1 MRTGHPTPPTPTPRP
16 TPTLAG
22 RAGRRLRSRRSCAL
36 LPGLACLALACAGG
50 TGGGRGGGALADSSR
65 FPSPE
70 ELEKLGAAPPPAGLS
85 VLDVR
90 VVDTWE
96 LSGPFP
102 ERIAVE
108 PWSDPGSPWGS
119 LLDEAARRRVGLVVP
134 TQAMHCVAR
143 ELGRFTL
150 AHDGQPTASLRQFIT
165 SRCNASVSQVGLQYV
180 EGTVPPELGE
190 AQLFGQWKQAVAD
203 AIQRGLRG
211 GPQTAGIWFGREGGR
226 AVAMVAFGQRELHLE
241 PVSPHAT
248 EEGVIEL
255 RGESLAPADSVHG
268 LATHGRFGV
277 RECEEVGDAK
287 PPAFHLRCPVDPEDD
302 STFVSVGVHPT
313 NRLLGRLGLMV
324 LAWPGGRTTEVYRRP
339 VYAESW
345 PMLDD
350 QDLASGFVELLNRV
364 RKDAGL
370 AALELDPQQSETAAE
385 LAPHFFASIYGEA
398 DEMVAEVI
406 VLGMLAGW
414 TVDGIVQM
422 GHFASAW
429 SMRTTDLS
437 DLLATALEFPAGRA
451 TLLADDV
458 ERIAIGPML
467 STEEGHE
474 SLAGVFATYA
484 MFSEK
489 SHDAMAQRVL
499 EKLEAERKRHGVG
512 PAERISDVSGL
523 CQRVASA
530 VQAGEEPR
538 DALEGLLEQ
547 SVDILQRPVA
557 GWIAEVSEIESLE
570 FPEEYLKRPSMGV
583 AVAVSH
589 RRAKGDAWGRYVVM
603 LVIADPETH
612 GI

>member
-1 MRTGHPTPPTPTPRP
+1 MRTGRPTPPTPTPRP
-16 TPTLAG
+16 SHTPTG
-22 RAGRRLRSRRSCAL
+22 RSRSTLRFPRWSAA
-36 LPGLACLALACAGG
+36 LPGLAWLALACAGG
-50 TGGGRGGGALADSSR
+50 TGGTQGSDTVADSSQ

-70 ELEKLGAAPPPAGLS
+70 ELEKLGAAPPPSGLS
-85 VLDVR
+85 TLDVR
-90 VVDTWE
+90 PVDEWE
-96 LSGPFP
+96 LAGPFP
-102 ERIAVE
+102 ERIEVE
-108 PWSDPGSPWGS
+108 FWSDPGSPWGA

-143 ELGRFTL
+143 EIGRFSL
-150 AHDGQPTASLRQFIT
+150 AHGGQPTTSLRHFIA
-165 SRCNASVSQVGLQYV
+165 SRCNASVAQIGFQYV
-180 EGTVPPELGE
+180 EGEVPPGLGD
-190 AQLFGQWKQAVAD
+190 AQLFGQWRQAVAD

-211 GPQTAGIWFGREGGR
+211 GPQTAGIWFGREGGK
-226 AVAMVAFGQRELHLE
+226 AVAMVAFGRRELHLE

-255 RGESLAPADSVHG
+255 RGEALAPVDGVHG
-268 LATHGRFGV
+268 LANHGRFGV

-287 PPAFHLRCPVDPEDD
+287 PPSFHLRCPVDPEDD
-302 STFVSVGVHPT
+302 STFVAIGVQPT

-324 LAWPGGRTTEVYRRP
+324 LASPDGNPTNVYRRP

-345 PMLDD
+345 RMLDD
-350 QDLASGFVELLNRV
+350 QDLASGFVEILNRV

-370 AALELDPQQSETAAE
+370 AALQLDPKQSETAAE
-385 LAPHFFASIYGEA
+385 LAPHYFASIYGET
-398 DEMVAEVI
+398 DELVAEVI
-406 VLGMLAGW
+406 VLGLLAGW

-474 SLAGVFATYA
+474 SLAGLFATYA

-489 SHDAMAQRVL
+489 SHDAMARRVL
-499 EKLEAERKRHGVG
+499 DKLEAERKRRGVG

-530 VQAGEEPR
+530 VQAGEDPR
-538 DALEGLLEQ
+538 DALDGLLKQ

-570 FPEEYLKRPSMGV
+570 FPEEYLTRPSMGI

-589 RRAKGDAWGRYVVM
+589 RRPKGDAWGRFVVM
-603 LVIADPETH
+603 LVIADPETQ